1 MLCLHQ
7 LWFVLSA
14 DIGHD
19 NYDDND
25 DNDNDDNN
33 DDGHDNDKAVFVIF
47 LTFAFVLSYRFQS
60 ENMMKLFRPINWFLL
75 QNCYRVDELL
85 ITDLPTDQDQMVI

>member
-1 MLCLHQ
+1 MLNRVRL
-7 LWFVLSA
+7 FVFCRRSLTLQ
-14 DIGHD
+14 I
-19 NYDDND
+19 ND

-60 ENMMKLFRPINWFLL
+60 ENMMNLFRPINWFLL